1 MYLRHIQYFNR
12 FLQHTHLI
20 LCYSAREYAF
30 LMLLLLSTTP
40 RWTYAQQGVY
50 FVEKSPVYVTYDSW
64 IVTLTIDLHPF
75 EDNIGVLKGELDS
88 FYRSFHALVVARN
101 SSQYLNWQ
109 LPTENEVKQIRKI
122 HDDLLTLASDQVLH
136 FNDEFQEVLAS
147 YSDLLTLAQ
156 PQQSGRKKRGVFP
169 FVGKILNFLF
179 SVPTE
184 SNLRELR
191 RAISE
196 TRNVQSKIINVVEN
210 SLSIINTSHEQIQEN
225 REMITTLQNMTR
237 IFRNEVEFFRGKLR
251 FMSSEIFFLQMVTR
265 LNNIF
270 HSVYPML
277 MRAKFNMLET
287 ISQIQDCIQGNLP
300 ISLLPPIEMQTI
312 LDRIQAELP
321 SALQLPHK
329 LRFIETMSYYKFLHP
344 LALPESRKIHILV
357 AVPLISQKDTYR
369 VFEAISLPFISPHL
383 ICLPNTKLNQTI
395 WLFHL
400 TE

>member
-251 FMSSEIFFLQMVTR
+251 FMSSEIFF
-265 LNNIF
+265 
-270 HSVYPML
+270 SSDGD
-277 MRAKFNMLET
+277 T
-287 ISQIQDCIQGNLP
+287 IEQYISFCISNANA
-300 ISLLPPIEMQTI
+300 S
-312 LDRIQAELP
+312 
-321 SALQLPHK
+321 
-329 LRFIETMSYYKFLHP
+329 
-344 LALPESRKIHILV
+344 
-357 AVPLISQKDTYR
+357 
-369 VFEAISLPFISPHL
+369 
-383 ICLPNTKLNQTI
+383 
-395 WLFHL
+395 
-400 TE
+400 